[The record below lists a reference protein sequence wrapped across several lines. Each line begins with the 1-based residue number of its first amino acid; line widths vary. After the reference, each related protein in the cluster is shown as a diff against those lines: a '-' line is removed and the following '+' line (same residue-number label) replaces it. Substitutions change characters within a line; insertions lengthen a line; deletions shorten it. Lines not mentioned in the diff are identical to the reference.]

1 MSLTRSPFHRRIAA
15 GFTLIE
21 LLTVIAIIGILAAIT
36 IPVVGGV
43 REKTRKTKTRVQ
55 FTQWTAG
62 VRLFKQTYGYYPRF
76 ESTAAASRHRVNGT
90 LTYNATTMP
99 DDGYLFRE
107 ILSGKP
113 AKLSGT
119 DFIFGSS
126 EDNLL
131 TTAQNRK
138 RQPFAEFDISEIT
151 STTGADSGDSEILVD
166 GALKDAFGNVEIVV
180 LVDRNSDGFVNSADF
195 ATGVTTYPTVR
206 AKGNKGTLTATTIED
221 YVTASDGSGKGVRG
235 DVIFY
240 SPGVGARGSSP
251 EINKEDAVWS
261 W

>member
-1 MSLTRSPFHRRIAA
+1 MSLPRSFFARRSVS

-21 LLTVIAIIGILAAIT
+21 LLTVISIIGILAAIT

-55 FTQWTAG
+55 FIQWSAG
-62 VRLFKQTYGYYPRF
+62 VRLFNQTYGYYPRF
-76 ESTAAASRHRVNGT
+76 ESNTVASRHRVNGT
-90 LTYNATTMP
+90 LTYNATSMA
-99 DDGYLFRE
+99 DDDYLFRE

-119 DFIFGSS
+119 DFVFGSS
-126 EDNLL
+126 EETL

-138 RQPFAEFDISEIT
+138 RLPLLNFDISEIT
-151 STTGADSGDSEILVD
+151 SKTGADSGDSEILVD

-180 LVDRNSDGFVNSADF
+180 LVDRNSDGFINTSDLA
-195 ATGVTTYPTVR
+195 AGVSNYPTVR
-206 AKGNKGTLTATTIED
+206 GKGNKGTLPSATIDD
-221 YVTASDGSGKGVRG
+221 YIKASDGSGKGVRG

-240 SPGVGARGSSP
+240 SPGVGAKGSST
-251 EINKEDAVWS
+251 EITKEEAVWS

>member
-1 MSLTRSPFHRRIAA
+1 MSLPRSFFARRPVS

-76 ESTAAASRHRVNGT
+76 ESTAAASKHRVNGT
-90 LTYNATTMP
+90 LTYNATTVP
-99 DDGYLFRE
+99 DDAYLFRE

-126 EDNLL
+126 EDILAS
-131 TTAQNRK
+131 AQNRK

-151 STTGADSGDSEILVD
+151 SKTGGDSGDSEIFVD
-166 GALKDAFGNVEIVV
+166 GALKDSFGNVEMVV
-180 LVDRNSDGFVNSADF
+180 LVDRNSDGFINTDDL
-195 ATGVTTYPTVR
+195 ATGVTNYPTVT
-206 AKGNKGTLTATTIED
+206 AKGNRGTLPAATIAAYITA
-221 YVTASDGSGKGVRG
+221 ADGSGKGVRG

-240 SPGVGARGSSP
+240 SPGVGAKGSSTV
-251 EINKEDAVWS
+251 INKEDAVWS

>member
-55 FTQWTAG
+55 FTQWVAG

-76 ESTAAASRHRVNGT
+76 ESTAPASRHRVNGT

-126 EDNLL
+126 EDTL
-131 TTAQNRK
+131 TSAQNRK
-138 RQPFAEFDISEIT
+138 RQPFLNFDISEIT
-151 STTGADSGDSEILVD
+151 SRTGADSGDSEILVD
-166 GALKDAFGNVEIVV
+166 GALKDSFGNVEMVV
-180 LVDRNSDGFVNSADF
+180 LVDRNSDGFVNSDDL
-195 ATGVTTYPTVR
+195 ATGVTNYPTVR
-206 AKGNKGTLTATTIED
+206 AKGNRGTLTAATIAD
-221 YVTASDGSGKGVRG
+221 YITAADGSGKGVRG

-240 SPGVGARGSSP
+240 SPGVGAKGSAT
-251 EINKEDAVWS
+251 EITKEDAVWS

>member
-1 MSLTRSPFHRRIAA
+1 
-15 GFTLIE
+15 
-21 LLTVIAIIGILAAIT
+21 
-36 IPVVGGV
+36 
-43 REKTRKTKTRVQ
+43 
-55 FTQWTAG
+55 
-62 VRLFKQTYGYYPRF
+62 
-76 ESTAAASRHRVNGT
+76 
-90 LTYNATTMP
+90 MP

-126 EDNLL
+126 EDTL
-131 TTAQNRK
+131 TSAQNRK